1 MITWALHC
9 AGIRCQIH
17 YLDDFLFMGAPDSDE
32 AAQALAITLCVLQHL
47 GIPVAAHKMEGPAFL
62 IVLRRPKG
70 RARSTYVS
78 PSHEIPRRWWSWRW
92 TGMIRYAFFKSNFTN
107 CVPRPRRRM
116 CCTASST
123 EAYEM
128 EDSSWE
134 MPSLTLWSLGKE
146 RSTIVRHWST
156 RCDFGTSPMGLVCT
170 SGVSRGWS
178 EPRVEGAD

>member
-1 MITWALHC
+1 
-9 AGIRCQIH
+9 
-17 YLDDFLFMGAPDSDE
+17 
-32 AAQALAITLCVLQHL
+32 
-47 GIPVAAHKMEGPAFL
+47 
-62 IVLRRPKG
+62 
-70 RARSTYVS
+70 
-78 PSHEIPRRWWSWRW
+78 
-92 TGMIRYAFFKSNFTN
+92 MIRYAVFKSNFTN

-156 RCDFGTSPMGLVCT
+156 RCDSGTSPIGLVCT
-170 SGVSRGWS
+170 SGVSRGWRGPTNLPAS
-178 EPRVEGAD
+178 VSVVMYSRTAEGLAAADGWFLEADRRVAPCLLKPMRNPVVSPE